1 MKLSPIIVQQR
12 IINQSSD
19 RSSQLCSRP
28 MLSPKLLELLRDWY
42 RIARPAVWLF
52 PGRDPMLPMTTR
64 QFSRVVHAAAA
75 PAEIKK
81 RVTPHTLRHSFAT
94 HLLELAAP
102 FGQHLP
108 GPQEAGSKDGKTE
121 PRYSP

>member
-1 MKLSPIIVQQR
+1 
-12 IINQSSD
+12 
-19 RSSQLCSRP
+19 
-28 MLSPKLLELLRDWY
+28 MLSPVLLELLRDWY
-42 RIARPAVWLF
+42 RIARPQGWLF
-52 PGRDPMLPMTTR
+52 PGQDPTNPMTTR
-64 QFSRVVHAAAA
+64 QLTRACHAAAQIA
-75 PAEIKK
+75 DITK